1 MEGRSI
7 RCILFDLGSTLW
19 THNDQALMLAAE
31 QASNGLAVTTL
42 LQHVGYD
49 IFPDMDMD
57 EMGALLRKSVERRIR
72 DKVRQH
78 PAYEPDFTLA
88 AMEAL
93 QLLGIPDVNRKLGER
108 CACVLQTRAVSSMI
122 RITR

>member
-19 THNDQALMLAAE
+19 THNDQVLMLAAE
-31 QASNGLAVTTL
+31 KTSNRLAVSTL

-88 AMEAL
+88 TM
-93 QLLGIPDVNRKLGER
+93 
-108 CACVLQTRAVSSMI
+108 RAI
-122 RITR
+122 

>member
-1 MEGRSI
+1 MKARKTMEGRSI

-19 THNDQALMLAAE
+19 THNDQVLMLAAE
-31 QASNGLAVTTL
+31 KTSNRLAVSTL

-57 EMGALLRKSVERRIR
+57 EMGALLRKRVERRIR

-78 PAYEPDFTLA
+78 IAYEPDLSLA
-88 AMEAL
+88 SMEEL
-93 QLLGIPDVNRKLGER
+93 HMFVIHG
-108 CACVLQTRAVSSMI
+108 
-122 RITR
+122 

>member
-1 MEGRSI
+1 MKVHSI
-7 RCILFDLGSTLW
+7 RDILFELISTLW
-19 THNDQALMLAAE
+19 THNDQVLMLGAE
-31 QASNGLAVTTL
+31 KTSNRLAVSTL
-42 LQHVGYD
+42 LQHVRYD

-93 QLLGIPDVNRKLGER
+93 QQLDIPGVNRKL
-108 CACVLQTRAVSSMI
+108 
-122 RITR
+122 